1 MKKVLYPLTSVM
13 LVAALAA
20 CGTNTPTRPNTQA
33 QSYDYQVN
41 RMDDTQVNHAN
52 VTQTGRDNVQVY
64 TDGSSQEE
72 LRQLASKVSKGVQTQ
87 AKTGNAS
94 PRLLTP
100 TDHSLMLVDHQPQMA
115 FATKSHSMETVLNN
129 VTGTAKAAKLFG
141 VPTVLTTVAS
151 KTFSGSIFPQIQKV
165 FPDQAPIDR
174 TTMNA
179 WEDQRV
185 VDKVNSFGKKKL
197 VIAGLW
203 TEVCVVDPVLS
214 AIDAGY
220 QVYVITDASG
230 GVTTEAHEMAVQR
243 MVQAGAVP
251 ITWLQYL
258 LEMQRDWANQKTYND
273 VLTIAK
279 DHGGA
284 YGLGVLYAGEMFGA
298 KEGSK

>member
-1 MKKVLYPLTSVM
+1 MKKRLYSMAGLMLFSALTGCT
-13 LVAALAA
+13 AKGPN
-20 CGTNTPTRPNTQA
+20 GTNVQTKGF
-33 QSYDYQVN
+33 QVN
-41 RMDDTQVNHAN
+41 ALSDGQVAPNYVAQTATGNPQAN
-52 VTQTGRDNVQVY
+52 SVGT
-64 TDGSSQEE
+64 SQPE
-72 LRQLASKVSKGVQTQ
+72 LNSLATKVSEGVQIQ
-87 AKTGNAS
+87 ATATNAS
-94 PRLLTP
+94 PRLLSP

-115 FATKSHSMETVLNN
+115 FATKSHSLETIRNN
-129 VTGTAKAAKLFG
+129 VAGVAKSAKLFG
-141 VPTVLTTVAS
+141 VPTLLTTVAS
-151 KTFSGSIFPQIQKV
+151 KTFSGPIFPEIKAV

-185 VDKVNSFGKKKL
+185 VDKVKSFGKKKL

-220 QVYVITDASG
+220 KVYFISDACG
-230 GVTTEAHEMAVQR
+230 GVSLEAHEMAVQR
-243 MVQAGAVP
+243 MIQAGAVP

-284 YGLGVLYAGEMFGA
+284 YGLGVIYASEVFGG
-298 KEGSK
+298 KEH